1 MAKARP
7 ETYEVRK
14 SIPYQGK
21 EWRVI
26 AYLEGKRKQ
35 HWFETEK
42 AAKTFANEKNRERG
56 RYGTEFVLLPAQ
68 RVDAIA
74 ALELLEPFGRT
85 LTEVVR
91 LYVEV
96 EKSRLASMRLD
107 LFVQEYKADQESK
120 VRSGELR
127 AGSLKAIKETFVKL
141 VDTFKKRNLSEI
153 STRDLDKWLSKMP
166 VSNRTKKRHK
176 AYALQIFNAALRRGL
191 VKENPAK
198 YIDGYRN
205 IGGEEVTVLSPDK
218 LKKLLNSADAETF
231 PLYAIAAYAG
241 IRWGEIEKLTWENI
255 KENEIVVTS
264 GNAKTRSRRVVDI
277 RPILAT
283 ILKPYRNRTGSVL
296 PRIFSDKRPSVRR
309 LDFLR
314 KAAETKAELFP
325 FSPGILR
332 HSYISY
338 LYSLSGN
345 ENFVSTQAGNTPTM
359 VFKHYRALVTKESA
373 FAWFEEESSKP

>member
-56 RYGTEFVLLPAQ
+56 LSGTEFVLLPAQ

-107 LFVQEYKADQESK
+107 L
-120 VRSGELR
+120 
-127 AGSLKAIKETFVKL
+127 
-141 VDTFKKRNLSEI
+141 
-153 STRDLDKWLSKMP
+153 
-166 VSNRTKKRHK
+166 
-176 AYALQIFNAALRRGL
+176 
-191 VKENPAK
+191 
-198 YIDGYRN
+198 
-205 IGGEEVTVLSPDK
+205 
-218 LKKLLNSADAETF
+218 
-231 PLYAIAAYAG
+231 
-241 IRWGEIEKLTWENI
+241 
-255 KENEIVVTS
+255 
-264 GNAKTRSRRVVDI
+264 
-277 RPILAT
+277 
-283 ILKPYRNRTGSVL
+283 
-296 PRIFSDKRPSVRR
+296 
-309 LDFLR
+309 
-314 KAAETKAELFP
+314 
-325 FSPGILR
+325 
-332 HSYISY
+332 
-338 LYSLSGN
+338 
-345 ENFVSTQAGNTPTM
+345 
-359 VFKHYRALVTKESA
+359 
-373 FAWFEEESSKP
+373 